1 MKKVH
6 IHLIPWLFICLTP
19 LTVLSNNAEQL
30 DFLSLFDEICLTTE
44 ANFHDPIV
52 IEQEFISLKE
62 RYKKRLPK
70 VSNKVEFS
78 SLVNEMLDK
87 LKTSHTRFLT
97 PADTDYFHLGA
108 IFFRIPKVGKVFKDK
123 PISYPSI
130 GILTEKIDSKIF
142 IACVF
147 AGSPAEKAGLLRGD
161 EILSV
166 ENKLFSPIKSL
177 ENGVGKKVRFEI
189 NRRTDNDLHTIYV
202 TPALVSPK
210 KEMLEA
216 EVASI
221 RVFEVKEVKVGYIH
235 IYSYA
240 GEEYHKALIE
250 SISWGKLKEADALII
265 DLRYGLGGG
274 NPSYLS
280 MFNTRI
286 PIIRATQRTGKR
298 RIMDSQWRNPAV
310 YLTNKKTTSGKEIL
324 AFGAKKHGFAT
335 IVGERTAGAVA
346 GGALFP
352 LSSGDLLYL
361 AVEKAEIDG
370 EKIEGIGVEP
380 DILVPSNVPYSAGND
395 NQIERSIEFLVEKVL
410 TRRKLKKADGVLR
423 SNVTKRRY
431 LIK

>member
-1 MKKVH
+1 MKKF
-6 IHLIPWLFICLTP
+6 HLSLILWLFLCLTP
-19 LTVLSNNAEQL
+19 LTGFSDVEQL
-30 DFLSLFDEICLTTE
+30 DFHSLFDEICLTTE

-52 IEQEFISLKE
+52 IEQKFLSLKE
-62 RYKKRLPK
+62 RCKKRVSK

-78 SLVNEMLDK
+78 SLVNEMLSK
-87 LKTSHTRFLT
+87 LKTSHTRYLT
-97 PADTDYFHLGA
+97 TADTEYYHLGA
-108 IFFRIPKVGKVFKDK
+108 IFFRIPRIGKIFKGM

-130 GILTEKIDSKIF
+130 GIITKEIDSKIF
-142 IACVF
+142 IACVL
-147 AGSPAEKAGLLRGD
+147 AGSPAEKGGLLRGD

-166 ENKLFSPIKSL
+166 ENKLFSPVKSL
-177 ENGVGKKVRFEI
+177 EKSVGKKVRFEI

-202 TPALVSPK
+202 TPVLVSPK

-221 RVFEVKEVKVGYIH
+221 RVFEAKDVKVGYIH

-240 GEEYHKALIE
+240 GEEYHKALID
-250 SISWGKLKEADALII
+250 SISWGKLKVADALII

-274 NPSYLS
+274 NPSYLN

-286 PIIRATQRTGKR
+286 PIIRAIQRTGKR

-310 YLTNKKTTSGKEIL
+310 YLTNKETTSGKEIL

-335 IVGERTAGAVA
+335 VVGERTAGAVA

-370 EKIEGIGVEP
+370 EKIEGVGVEP
-380 DILVPSNVPYSAGND
+380 DILVPSNIPYSAGKD
-395 NQIERSIEFLVEKVL
+395 NQIERSVEFLVEKVL
-410 TRRKLKKADGVLR
+410 AQRKLKED
-423 SNVTKRRY
+423 
-431 LIK
+431 